1 MVQKS
6 STQLRE
12 ELDKMLVGDTCTAEQ
27 YEEALTRYNRALVA
41 EWDANGT
48 FEHMYA
54 GAGSL
59 E

>member
-1 MVQKS
+1 MGQET

-12 ELDKMLVGDTCTAEQ
+12 KLDKMLVGDNCTSEQ
-27 YEEALTRYNRALVA
+27 YEEMLTQYNRALVA
-41 EWDANGT
+41 EWDANST
-48 FEHMYA
+48 FEYMYA

>member
-1 MVQKS
+1 MGQEA

-12 ELDKMLVGDTCTAEQ
+12 ELDKMLVGDNCTAKQ
-27 YEEALTRYNRALVA
+27 YEEMLTRYNRALVA
-41 EWDANGT
+41 EWDANGM